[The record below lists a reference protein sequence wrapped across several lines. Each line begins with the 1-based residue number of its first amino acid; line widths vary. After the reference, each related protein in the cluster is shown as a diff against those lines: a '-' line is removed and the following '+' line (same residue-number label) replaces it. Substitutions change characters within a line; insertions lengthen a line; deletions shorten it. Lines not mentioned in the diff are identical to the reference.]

1 MENKNNNAAR
11 RTALI
16 PIAIIVVVTAIG
28 IVRRC
33 AGNDAGVV
41 ENFRRPGG
49 DTLAVAIEMSPL
61 TYMFSNDTAEGFD
74 YEIINAIARQHGR
87 NAAFYPVDRLDE
99 AFQGL
104 YDGDYDLLVATIPAT
119 SRLREY
125 FPLTNPVYLDRQVLV
140 QRRDSNGTVAITS
153 QEQLRKDT
161 VYIAEGSP
169 VKIRLENMCKELG
182 DTVYVKTHPG
192 YTSEH
197 LALMT
202 ARGEIPRAVVSS
214 SVARNIVSD
223 YPDLDFSTPITLT
236 QYQVWAVAPGDSVLL
251 DSLNTWLDAFKATP
265 QYGWLVEKF
274 IGTGL

>member
-1 MENKNNNAAR
+1 MENTKKNSAR

-16 PIAIIVVVTAIG
+16 LIAIIAVVTVIG
-28 IVRRC
+28 LARRC
-33 AGNDAGVV
+33 GDSDAGVV
-41 ENFRRPGG
+41 QNFHRPGG

-61 TYMFSNDTAEGFD
+61 TYTFCNDTAAGFD
-74 YEIINAIARQHGR
+74 YEIISTIARQHGR
-87 NAAFYPVDRLDE
+87 QAAFYPIDRLDE

-104 YDGDYDLLVATIPAT
+104 YIGDYDLLVATIPAT

-140 QRRDSNGTVAITS
+140 QRRDSSGNVAVTS

-182 DTVYVKTHPG
+182 DTIYVKTHPG

-197 LALMT
+197 LAIMT

-214 SVARNIVSD
+214 SVARNIASD

-251 DSLNTWLDAFKATP
+251 DSLNTWLDSFKTTEK
-265 QYGWLVEKF
+265 YGQLVEKF
-274 IGTGL
+274 LGNGL